1 MFEALTDLYA
11 LLPLGSDGRGH
22 AVPLLRKPHAARP
35 GLTGAALEKAVDAFI
50 ARVHHAPGSRMN

>member
-22 AVPLLRKPHAARP
+22 ATPLLRKAGAAKP
-35 GLTGAALEKAVDAFI
+35 GLTGAALEKAVDRFM
-50 ARVHHAPGSRMN
+50 ARVPHAAGSRVN